1 MSKIGQDSKTQLG
14 TLYII
19 PTPIGNLK
27 DITLRA
33 LEVLKEVDLIACE
46 DTGHT
51 KKLLNHYDI
60 HKPLTS
66 YFSYNKVRKSGY
78 LISLLREGKKIGLVC
93 NAGTPGIS
101 DPGYLVIRKAIDEG
115 FKIVSLPGACA
126 AICGLV
132 LSGLP
137 LDGFVFGGFLPR
149 KEGKIR
155 RLVES
160 LSSLGK
166 TIVIY
171 ESPYRIKKS
180 LDIIC
185 QVLPDADVVVVRE
198 LTKLFET
205 TIRGKGRDIIHQI
218 DKTPLKGEFTIFI
231 YPA

>member
-1 MSKIGQDSKTQLG
+1 MNGKGKNLMG

-33 LEVLKEVDLIACE
+33 LEVLKEVDLVACE
-46 DTGHT
+46 DTRRT
-51 KKLLNHYDI
+51 IKLLNHYNI
-60 HKPLTS
+60 HKQLTS
-66 YFSYNKVRKSGY
+66 YFSYNKVEKAKY
-78 LISLLREGKKIGLVC
+78 LTSLLRQGKKIGLVC

-101 DPGYLVIRKAIDEG
+101 DPGYLVIKEAIEEG
-115 FKIVSLPGACA
+115 FKVVSLPGACA

-132 LSGLP
+132 SSGLST
-137 LDGFVFGGFLPR
+137 DGFVFGGFLPR
-149 KEGKIR
+149 KEGKMKK
-155 RLVES
+155 LVKS

-180 LDIIC
+180 LGTIC

-205 TIRGKGRDIIHQI
+205 TIRGKGRDIIDKI
-218 DKTPLKGEFTIFI
+218 DKTPLRGEFTIFI
-231 YPA
+231 HPS

>member
-1 MSKIGQDSKTQLG
+1 MDGKGKNSIGI
-14 TLYII
+14 LYII

-46 DTGHT
+46 DTRQT

-66 YFSYNKVRKSGY
+66 YFSYNRVRKTKY
-78 LISLLREGKKIGLVC
+78 LISLLEEGKRIGLVC

-101 DPGYLVIRKAIDEG
+101 DPGYLVIREAINEG
-115 FKIVSLPGACA
+115 FKVVSLPGACA

-132 LSGLP
+132 SSGLP

-149 KEGKIR
+149 KEGKIKK
-155 RLVES
+155 LIKS

-166 TIVIY
+166 TIVLY
-171 ESPYRIKKS
+171 ESPYRIRKS
-180 LDIIC
+180 LETIC
-185 QVLPDADVVVVRE
+185 QALPDANVVVARE

-205 TIRGKGRDIIHQI
+205 TIRGKGRDIIDKI

-231 YPA
+231 HPN

>member
-1 MSKIGQDSKTQLG
+1 MNGKGKDLIG

-33 LEVLKEVDLIACE
+33 LEVLREVDLIACE
-46 DTGHT
+46 DTRRT

-66 YFSYNKVRKSGY
+66 YFSYNKTRKTEY
-78 LISLLREGKKIGLVC
+78 LISLLRQGKKIGLVC

-101 DPGYLVIRKAIDEG
+101 DPGDLVIKEAIDGG
-115 FKIVSLPGACA
+115 FKVVSLPGACA
-126 AICGLV
+126 AICGIV
-132 LSGLP
+132 SSGLP
-137 LDGFVFGGFLPR
+137 LDGFVFSGFLPR
-149 KEGKIR
+149 KEGKIKK
-155 RLVES
+155 LVKS

-166 TIVIY
+166 TIAIY

-231 YPA
+231 HPA